1 MARGLHGPCALWNS
15 KLSGSPWYGKT
26 LDGAHCVRNL
36 WRGALQGAWLGFSV
50 LMVPQFT
57 DIHAKTAG
65 RALWRVLASSPV
77 LEPKQ
82 GVTLP
87 PWKTARAVHLAHL
100 SRLLREQSYPVSADA
115 REVAT
120 YCGEASSR
128 MLRTRNELCFPHA
141 ACWGCTCRLDHR
153 ERMQAHLE
161 GAPWPAQGCHLE
173 LSDALLFIPVTQKQ
187 GPFVPIVIC
196 WATMPRQSV

>member
-120 YCGEASSR
+120 CTEGRLTGCSGLGMSFASPT
-128 MLRTRNELCFPHA
+128 LLAGA
-141 ACWGCTCRLDHR
+141 APAGSTIVSGCRL
-153 ERMQAHLE
+153 
-161 GAPWPAQGCHLE
+161 
-173 LSDALLFIPVTQKQ
+173 T
-187 GPFVPIVIC
+187 
-196 WATMPRQSV
+196 